1 MYNNNNNKKSEFVA
15 KTQLQNVF
23 TPCTIQVQW
32 LEEFPVPQDLKEIER
47 VSVSFVNHNYIKQ
60 LKF

>member
-1 MYNNNNNKKSEFVA
+1 MYINNNNKKSEFVA

-23 TPCTIQVQW
+23 TPYTSQVQQS
-32 LEEFPVPQDLKEIER
+32 EEFPLPQDLKENER

>member
-1 MYNNNNNKKSEFVA
+1 MYNYNNKKSEFVA

-23 TPCTIQVQW
+23 TPNTSQVQW
-32 LEEFPVPQDLKEIER
+32 SKEFPLPQDLKKIER